1 MAYINGTY
9 GEHYCGLECGY
20 YGCPKSRQ
28 TQLDKEKK
36 MSVVSKIKQLTLS
49 KEDRLL
55 RKYELVSDCGDVTD
69 EGQEVLWSII
79 LETHK
84 AELVKRV
91 KELDEEEKSKKKK

>member
-1 MAYINGTY
+1 MNDYHRCDFAC
-9 GEHYCGLECGY
+9 HY
-20 YGCPKSRQ
+20 YGCPFTTK
-28 TQLDKEKK
+28 TLKEEKK

-49 KEDRLL
+49 KDDRLL
-55 RKYELVSDCGDVTD
+55 RKYEIVSDCGDLTD
-69 EGQEVLWSII
+69 DGQEVLWSIL